1 MALPKH
7 KTCLSILRSILGPG
21 AGNEARFAKKIA
33 RSASWLKK
41 ASCGQIPLSRD
52 AALSITYATGVSMKW
67 LLDADISK
75 PAVQTDGSPFTL
87 ESYSKH
93 IEKMRDGFDEEDASI
108 SRDEFVGCLHEA
120 VSIYLEA
127 RKKNLGGLFTFKLE
141 EALIPLRKIYGK
153 ANIHQSKQAHG
164 IVETLGRVVKDWD
177 HTRPTIYVRKSP
189 APTPPKKQPSRKSA
203 SKVKRP

>member
-21 AGNEARFAKKIA
+21 AGNESRFAKKIA
-33 RSASWLKK
+33 RSTSWLKK
-41 ASCGQIPLSRD
+41 ASCGQIPLNRD
-52 AALSITYATGVSMKW
+52 AALSISYATGVSINW

-75 PAVQTDGSPFTL
+75 PAVQSDGSPFTL

-93 IEKMRDGFDEEDASI
+93 IEKMRDGFDDEDASI
-108 SRDEFVGCLHEA
+108 SRDEFIGCLHEA

-141 EALIPLRKIYGK
+141 ESLIPLGKIYGK
-153 ANIHQSKQAHG
+153 ANIHQSKQALG
-164 IVETLGRVVKDWD
+164 LVETLGRVVEEWD
-177 HTRPTIYVRKSP
+177 HTRPTIYVRKP
-189 APTPPKKQPSRKSA
+189 AKPTRPSKQSSRKS
-203 SKVKRP
+203 KRTGGH